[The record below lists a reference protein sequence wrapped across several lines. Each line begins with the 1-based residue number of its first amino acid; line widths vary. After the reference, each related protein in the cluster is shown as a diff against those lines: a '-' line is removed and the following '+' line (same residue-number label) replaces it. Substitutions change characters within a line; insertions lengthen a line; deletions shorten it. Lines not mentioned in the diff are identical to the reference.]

1 MYETQSD
8 LFVYDKIM
16 QQYAKTYKFS
26 NLLATVNVNLE
37 DLNYPRLANLSY
49 TLPRIRPITFLE
61 NNNGKIRSD
70 IN

>member
-1 MYETQSD
+1 
-8 LFVYDKIM
+8 M

-26 NLLATVNVNLE
+26 DLFATVNVNLE

-61 NNNGKIRSD
+61 NNNDKIRSD

>member
-1 MYETQSD
+1 
-8 LFVYDKIM
+8 M

-26 NLLATVNVNLE
+26 DLLATVNVNLD